1 MTLQLPKIYRK
12 VLKNLAPD
20 VLVEKFFRT
29 RSKHDFME
37 ILAVGKA
44 AVSMSLGAKRGLGE
58 KFRRGFLLT
67 KYDHL
72 DSSSRAVLAAGF
84 ELHEAGHPAPDK
96 AGLKATDRLLEWL
109 QEGEGDLL
117 VLMSGGASALL
128 VAPRA
133 PLLLDDLRTLNA
145 SLLRSGLAIERMN
158 ILRKHLSRVKGGQLV
173 ESCARYRTIHQ
184 LVLSDICA
192 PELGEKEVLSL
203 VGSGCLVADPS
214 TVEEAREVL
223 DRLQLP
229 EGVASR
235 VASALRETPKAVRG
249 ESHILACHHDLREA
263 ARKLLGD
270 PITDPRWPEVVVGEV
285 GMVARGFARVGRAL
299 REEGRRGVLVA
310 SGEPTVAI
318 RVENPGRGGRCQELA
333 LRFAREIA
341 GCPGL
346 RLLAGSSD
354 GTDGPTEDA
363 GALVDGTSWPELCRV
378 LGEDEME
385 RVLREHDSGSALS
398 RLKGAL
404 LHTGPTGHNIND
416 LYLLEIS

>member
-1 MTLQLPKIYRK
+1 
-12 VLKNLAPD
+12 
-20 VLVEKFFRT
+20 
-29 RSKHDFME
+29 ME

-44 AVSMSLGAKRGLGE
+44 AVSMSLGARRALGQS
-58 KFRRGFLLT
+58 FRRGFLLT
-67 KYDHL
+67 RYGHL
-72 DSSSRAVLAAGF
+72 NSSSRAVLAAGF
-84 ELHEAGHPAPDK
+84 ELHEAGHPVPDE
-96 AGLKATDRLLEWL
+96 AGLKATGRLLGWL

-133 PLLLDDLRTLNA
+133 PLLLDDLRILNG
-145 SLLRSGLAIERMN
+145 SLLRSGLGIEKMN
-158 ILRKHLSRVKGGQLV
+158 ILRKHLSGVKGGQLV
-173 ESCARYRTIHQ
+173 ESCARYRAIYQ

-203 VGSGCLVADPS
+203 VGSGCFVADPS

-223 DRLQLP
+223 DQLELP

-235 VASALRETPKAVRG
+235 VASALWETPKAVRG
-249 ESHILACHHDLREA
+249 ESHILASHRDLREA
-263 ARKLLGD
+263 ARKLLGA
-270 PITDPRWPEVVVGEV
+270 PITHPYWPEDVVGEV
-285 GMVARGFARVGRAL
+285 GAVARRFARVGRAL

-363 GALVDGTSWPELCRV
+363 GALVDGTTWPELCRV

-385 RVLREHDSGSALS
+385 RVLQEHDSGSALS